1 MPNLTIRCGFPESPE
16 GPSGAG
22 IPSELLVFD
31 FGAVN
36 DDLAVC
42 TFCFTLGE
50 VSVTLPES
58 FTGWDLYEFAKQ
70 LQLFHG
76 TLQGSIEFQNWSLS
90 MSIVFTVVNPARGTI
105 KIGVT
110 IEPHFSEF
118 SHEDRGVA
126 FSVDGLVMDQSWLP
140 DLVRQIHAVIRDT
153 GVVVR
158 DPWSEHTSQ

>member
-110 IEPHFSEF
+110 IGVPSPWCALSSGNFVFS
-118 SHEDRGVA
+118 DRWRA
-126 FSVDGLVMDQSWLP
+126 ISP
-140 DLVRQIHAVIRDT
+140 YRCRT
-153 GVVVR
+153 C
-158 DPWSEHTSQ
+158 